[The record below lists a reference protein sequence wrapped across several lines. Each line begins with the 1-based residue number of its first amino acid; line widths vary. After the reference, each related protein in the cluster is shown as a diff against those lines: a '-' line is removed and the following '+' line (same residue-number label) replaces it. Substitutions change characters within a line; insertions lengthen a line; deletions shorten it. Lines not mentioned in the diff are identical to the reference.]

1 MAVGK
6 SLSGGMTPSSGIFA
20 DNDIMNVFEIGNH
33 GSTYGGNPLSM
44 AVVKAAMEVTRDEGL
59 VQNSAER
66 GEQMRRGFS
75 QIKSTLLKDVR
86 GRGLMTAIEVDRDS
100 FVNGDDLCDIFRH
113 HGMLTKS
120 TKEYSIRFT
129 PALVINANEVD

>member
-1 MAVGK
+1 
-6 SLSGGMTPSSGIFA
+6 
-20 DNDIMNVFEIGNH
+20 
-33 GSTYGGNPLSM
+33 M

-129 PALVINANEVD
+129 PALVINANEVDEVV

>member
-6 SLSGGMTPSSGIFA
+6 SMSGGMTPSSGIFA
-20 DNDIMNVFEIGNH
+20 DKDVMDVFSIGNH

-44 AVVKAAMEVTRDEGL
+44 AIVKAAMEVTRDEGL
-59 VQNSAER
+59 VENSRER
-66 GEQMRRGFS
+66 GEQMRSGFS
-75 QIKSTLLKDVR
+75 KNIKSSLLKDVR
-86 GRGLMTAIEVDRDS
+86 GRGLMSAIEVDSDS

-113 HGMLTKS
+113 HGILTKS

-129 PALVINANEVD
+129 PALVMNA

>member
-20 DNDIMNVFEIGNH
+20 DDDIMNVFSIGNH

-44 AVVKAAMEVTRDEGL
+44 AIVKAAMEVTRDENL

-66 GEQMRRGFS
+66 GE
-75 QIKSTLLKDVR
+75 
-86 GRGLMTAIEVDRDS
+86 
-100 FVNGDDLCDIFRH
+100 
-113 HGMLTKS
+113 
-120 TKEYSIRFT
+120 
-129 PALVINANEVD
+129 